1 MTIEVVCY
9 YSSTNNNHGAIE
21 KKIFSPFTHSYVWQ
35 ALLTNIF
42 YFSFYFQFKGK
53 WVSCLCLLFEKKSI
67 ERMKRVAV
75 VAVV

>member
-42 YFSFYFQFKGK
+42 ELFFIFNLKANELVVCVCYLKRKVLKGWK
-53 WVSCLCLLFEKKSI
+53 E
-67 ERMKRVAV
+67 
-75 VAVV
+75 